1 MITWRRKGQPAPV
14 FWPGQ
19 AHGQGSLVAAAHG
32 PQSPS
37 WNQHSAWKTQGSREV
52 GLEMKAPSS
61 HLFGAGFA
69 ACPSFLKDI
78 FASRGFLL
86 GSFFFLFS
94 TLNISPSGLWV
105 WWDPPIACGHFL
117 LLLLRCCLWFLT
129 IIIMCLGERLFKLH
143 LFGDL
148 WGLPTWM
155 SKSLPHLGS
164 SQPLFLYILSASSP
178 SLLLGSNNLHT
189 VPSNV
194 LQGSHMLSSL
204 FSLFSPYWIIS
215 EVLSSNSHSSVW
227 TILMFRPSIKVLFF
241 FFHFIHCILQLQ
253 DFLGSF

>member
-19 AHGQGSLVAAAHG
+19 AHRQGSLVAAVHG

-117 LLLLRCCLWFLT
+117 
-129 IIIMCLGERLFKLH
+129 KLV
-143 LFGDL
+143 
-148 WGLPTWM
+148 
-155 SKSLPHLGS
+155 
-164 SQPLFLYILSASSP
+164 I
-178 SLLLGSNNLHT
+178 
-189 VPSNV
+189 
-194 LQGSHMLSSL
+194 SL
-204 FSLFSPYWIIS
+204 FSLAAFKMLSLIFDSYYNVSRRTLNCICLVTYEVYQLGCLNLSPIW
-215 EVLSSNSHSSVW
+215 EVLSHCFFIYYLPPRPLFFWALIIYTLFLLTYSKDHTCFRHSSLCSPL
-227 TILMFRPSIKVLFF
+227 TE
-241 FFHFIHCILQLQ
+241 
-253 DFLGSF
+253 